1 MIRDHLVEYS
11 VPCGII
17 GGHLVVFS
25 WWMGRLEGLKGPHSS
40 LTPTKE
46 GTVESWAQPGP
57 LIPPVVSGP
66 FHVDRLVLYGS

>member
-1 MIRDHLVEYS
+1 M
-11 VPCGII
+11 
-17 GGHLVVFS
+17 VFS